1 MGDLDANGNV
11 INNEPAHTAR
21 LKSNATDTRRVI
33 PDTPDV
39 FIFPNL
45 VDSSGGTNRYQTI
58 SDLTGV
64 DACTEGIEIIIHGA
78 TAVGGSYRKFRSRNH
93 IVKISGTTG
102 TVHGPESEGFL
113 IQRGSIDTA
122 GADPNGETSESIFI
136 PSDDPTSVC
145 LGNFENP
152 SLANLDTNP
161 AFRNAVEIRIK

>member
-11 INNEPAHTAR
+11 INNEPAHR
-21 LKSNATDTRRVI
+21 VRDNANRTDIRRVVA
-33 PDTPDV
+33 DEPDV

-64 DACTEGIEIIIHGA
+64 VTCNEGIEIIIHGA
-78 TAVGGSYRKFRSRNH
+78 TNPNYQRFRSRNH

-102 TVHGPESEGFL
+102 AAGATQSEGFL
-113 IQRGSIDTA
+113 IQRGRVNIGTF
-122 GADPNGETSESIFI
+122 DPNGEASESIFI
-136 PSDDPTSVC
+136 PTDDPTSVC

-152 SLANLDTNP
+152 TFELIDQNQF
-161 AFRNAVEIRIK
+161 FRNIVEIRIK